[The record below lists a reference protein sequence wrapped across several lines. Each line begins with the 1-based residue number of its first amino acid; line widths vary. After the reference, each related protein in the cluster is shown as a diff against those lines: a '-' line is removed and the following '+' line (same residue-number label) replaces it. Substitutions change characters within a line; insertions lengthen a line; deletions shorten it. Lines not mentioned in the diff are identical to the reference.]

1 MDKLSELAT
10 EKKSEIEELNASLLN
25 LTDKAKGSY
34 ADMKG
39 KIDEAK
45 NKLNAYKAELDTL
58 KVKSTKYHGVLEQI
72 ESKLFYIIVLI

>member
-25 LTDKAKGSY
+25 LKDKAKGSY

-45 NKLNAYKAELDTL
+45 KKLNAYKAELDTL
-58 KVKSTKYHGVLEQI
+58 KVKSTKYHGVMEQI
-72 ESKLFYIIVLI
+72 ESKLFYIAVLI